1 MTDAVRAVPLKN
13 GDEIK
18 IEITALSSGGHG
30 IGRYHGFAVFVP
42 FTWMG
47 DHITAQITKVQK
59 NYAEA
64 KLVDILIPSPER
76 VEPPCPAFGSCGA
89 CSLMHA
95 SYSAQLEAK
104 RRIVQDAFERIGGI
118 SGVTVKPTIGMDT
131 PLCYRNKASFPFGN
145 HNGRVVFGCYEKRSH
160 RLIPLDGCLIQN
172 EKSIIAMK
180 TLCKWANDFGIRA
193 YDPTPTSSMG
203 NGRRRARDA
212 SAVSSTNTKKQGIL
226 RHGVIR
232 CTEGGT
238 MVIVVT
244 TGKLPHRD
252 ELVERLLS
260 AIPDI
265 KSIIHNV
272 NPNDTNLIMGREN
285 RVLFGSDT
293 VIEDL
298 NSLSFAVSAQSFL
311 QVNPK
316 QTIVLYNAAIDALE
330 LNMSDS
336 VIDLYCGIGT
346 ISLLMAKRVK
356 KVLGIEAVPAAI
368 EDAKRNAVRNKL
380 NNASFICGSV
390 EDVLPKILRH
400 GSVRHGTSARMTDNG
415 NGIEN
420 RAFECGS
427 IKTESPE
434 SGGSLSACDSTEGGI
449 CPGSVRHGVSAQMTD
464 NGNGIENRAFECGS
478 IKTESPESEGS
489 LSANDSNEGGTYP
502 GTLDTGKESVACG
515 TIKTESSES
524 QGSLSACDSAEGGI
538 CHGTL
543 DTGNES
549 VACGSIKTESPESEG
564 SLPACDSAEGGT
576 YPGTLG
582 AGKEFTALVLDPPRV
597 GVDKAAIDAIAAS
610 GIGRIAYVSCNPAT
624 LARDCKL
631 LCAGGYV
638 INSVQPVD
646 MFPETEH
653 VETVCLLSKLNAKQH
668 IEINLDMDE
677 LYLTDAE
684 KKATYQEIKDYVLEH
699 SGLKVSSLYIAQV
712 KQKCGIIERKN
723 CNKPKSEDAKQLQCP
738 PDKEKAIT
746 EALKYFGMI

>member
-1 MTDAVRAVPLKN
+1 MTDAVRAVPLKT
-13 GDEIK
+13 GDEIE

-30 IGRYHGFAVFVP
+30 IGRYQGFAVFVP

-76 VEPPCPAFGSCGA
+76 VEPPCPAFGNCGA

-193 YDPTPTSSMG
+193 YDPTPTGSMG

-272 NPNDTNLIMGREN
+272 NPNDTNLIMGRET
-285 RVLFGSDT
+285 RVVFGSDT

-390 EDVLPKILRH
+390 EDVLPKILRP

-434 SGGSLSACDSTEGGI
+434 SEGSLSAYDSTEGG
-449 CPGSVRHGVSAQMTD
+449 T
-464 NGNGIENRAFECGS
+464 
-478 IKTESPESEGS
+478 
-489 LSANDSNEGGTYP
+489 
-502 GTLDTGKESVACG
+502 
-515 TIKTESSES
+515 
-524 QGSLSACDSAEGGI
+524 

-564 SLPACDSAEGGT
+564 SLPACDSSEGRT

-653 VETVCLLSKLNAKQH
+653 VETVCLLSKLKSTQH
-668 IEINLDMDE
+668 IEVELDIDE
-677 LYLTDAE
+677 LDLTAAE
-684 KKATYQEIKDYVLEH
+684 KKATYDEIKAYVLEH

-723 CNKPKSEDAKQLQCP
+723 CNKPKSEDAKQPQCP

>member
-1 MTDAVRAVPLKN
+1 MTDAVRAVPLKT
-13 GDEIK
+13 GDEIE

-193 YDPTPTSSMG
+193 YDPTPTGSMG

-272 NPNDTNLIMGREN
+272 NPNDTNLIMGRET
-285 RVLFGSDT
+285 RVVFGSDT

-400 GSVRHGTSARMTDNG
+400 GSVRHG
-415 NGIEN
+415 
-420 RAFECGS
+420 
-427 IKTESPE
+427 
-434 SGGSLSACDSTEGGI
+434 
-449 CPGSVRHGVSAQMTD
+449 VSAQMTD

-478 IKTESPESEGS
+478 IKTESPESQGS
-489 LSANDSNEGGTYP
+489 LPAYDSNEGG
-502 GTLDTGKESVACG
+502 A
-515 TIKTESSES
+515 
-524 QGSLSACDSAEGGI
+524 

-543 DTGNES
+543 DTGKES
-549 VACGSIKTESPESEG
+549 VACGSIKTESPESQG
-564 SLPACDSAEGGT
+564 SLSAYDSNEGGT

-723 CNKPKSEDAKQLQCP
+723 CNKPKSEDAKQPQCP

>member
-1 MTDAVRAVPLKN
+1 MTDAVRAVPLKT
-13 GDEIK
+13 GDEIE

-30 IGRYHGFAVFVP
+30 IGRYQGFAVFVP

-76 VEPPCPAFGSCGA
+76 VEPPCHAFGSCGA

-193 YDPTPTSSMG
+193 YDPTPTGSMG

-427 IKTESPE
+427 IKTESHE
-434 SGGSLSACDSTEGGI
+434 S
-449 CPGSVRHGVSAQMTD
+449 Q
-464 NGNGIENRAFECGS
+464 
-478 IKTESPESEGS
+478 GS

-515 TIKTESSES
+515 
-524 QGSLSACDSAEGGI
+524 
-538 CHGTL
+538 
-543 DTGNES
+543 
-549 VACGSIKTESPESEG
+549 SIKTESPESEG
-564 SLPACDSAEGGT
+564 SLPACDSSEGRT

-653 VETVCLLSKLNAKQH
+653 VETVVLLSKG
-668 IEINLDMDE
+668 EIDSKKVRVEFSLEDMD
-677 LYLTDAE
+677 T
-684 KKATYQEIKDYVLEH
+684 
-699 SGLKVSSLYIAQV
+699 SGFQ
-712 KQKCGIIERKN
+712 QG
-723 CNKPKSEDAKQLQCP
+723 
-738 PDKEKAIT
+738 
-746 EALKYFGMI
+746 

>member
-1 MTDAVRAVPLKN
+1 MTDAVRAVPLKT
-13 GDEIK
+13 GDEIE

-30 IGRYHGFAVFVP
+30 IGRYQGFAVFVP

-76 VEPPCPAFGSCGA
+76 VEPPCHAFGSCGA

-118 SGVTVKPTIGMDT
+118 SGVKVKPTIGMDT

-193 YDPTPTSSMG
+193 YDPTPTGSMG

-400 GSVRHGTSARMTDNG
+400 GSVRHG
-415 NGIEN
+415 
-420 RAFECGS
+420 
-427 IKTESPE
+427 
-434 SGGSLSACDSTEGGI
+434 
-449 CPGSVRHGVSAQMTD
+449 VSAQMTD
-464 NGNGIENRAFECGS
+464 NGNGIENRAFE
-478 IKTESPESEGS
+478 
-489 LSANDSNEGGTYP
+489 
-502 GTLDTGKESVACG
+502 
-515 TIKTESSES
+515 
-524 QGSLSACDSAEGGI
+524 
-538 CHGTL
+538 
-543 DTGNES
+543 
-549 VACGSIKTESPESEG
+549 CGSIKTESPESEG

>member
-1 MTDAVRAVPLKN
+1 MTDAVRAVPLKT
-13 GDEIK
+13 GDEIE

-30 IGRYHGFAVFVP
+30 IGRYQGFAVFVP

-76 VEPPCPAFGSCGA
+76 VEPPCPAFGNCGA

-193 YDPTPTSSMG
+193 YDPTPTGSMG

-272 NPNDTNLIMGREN
+272 NPNDTNLIMGRET
-285 RVLFGSDT
+285 RVVFGSDT

-400 GSVRHGTSARMTDNG
+400 GSVRHG
-415 NGIEN
+415 
-420 RAFECGS
+420 
-427 IKTESPE
+427 
-434 SGGSLSACDSTEGGI
+434 
-449 CPGSVRHGVSAQMTD
+449 VSAQMTD

-478 IKTESPESEGS
+478 IKTESHESQGS

-502 GTLDTGKESVACG
+502 GTLDTGK
-515 TIKTESSES
+515 
-524 QGSLSACDSAEGGI
+524 
-538 CHGTL
+538 
-543 DTGNES
+543 ES

-653 VETVCLLSKLNAKQH
+653 VETVVLLSKG
-668 IEINLDMDE
+668 EIDSKKIRVEFSLEDMD
-677 LYLTDAE
+677 TSGFQQG
-684 KKATYQEIKDYVLEH
+684 ATYGQIKERVLEQT
-699 SGLKVSSLYIAQV
+699 GLKVSSLYISQV
-712 KQKCGIIERKN
+712 KRKCGLDVGQNYNLSK
-723 CNKPKSEDAKQLQCP
+723 KEDAKVPQCP
-738 PDKEKAIT
+738 PEKEAAIMN
-746 EALKYFGMI
+746 ALKHFQMI

>member
-1 MTDAVRAVPLKN
+1 MTDAVRAVPLKT
-13 GDEIK
+13 GDEIE

-30 IGRYHGFAVFVP
+30 IGRYQGFAVFVP

-76 VEPPCPAFGSCGA
+76 VEPPCHAFGSCGA

-193 YDPTPTSSMG
+193 YDPTPTGSMG

-400 GSVRHGTSARMTDNG
+400 GSVRHG
-415 NGIEN
+415 
-420 RAFECGS
+420 
-427 IKTESPE
+427 
-434 SGGSLSACDSTEGGI
+434 
-449 CPGSVRHGVSAQMTD
+449 VSAQMTD

-478 IKTESPESEGS
+478 IKTESHESQGS

-502 GTLDTGKESVACG
+502 GTLDTGK
-515 TIKTESSES
+515 
-524 QGSLSACDSAEGGI
+524 
-538 CHGTL
+538 
-543 DTGNES
+543 ES

-723 CNKPKSEDAKQLQCP
+723 CNKPKSEDAKQPQCP

>member
-1 MTDAVRAVPLKN
+1 MTDAVRAVPLKT
-13 GDEIK
+13 GDEIE

-30 IGRYHGFAVFVP
+30 IGRYQGFAVFVP

-76 VEPPCPAFGSCGA
+76 VEPPCPAFGNCGA

-193 YDPTPTSSMG
+193 YDPTPTGSMG

-285 RVLFGSDT
+285 RVVFGSDT

-356 KVLGIEAVPAAI
+356 QVLGIEAVPAAI
-368 EDAKRNAVRNKL
+368 EDAKQNAVRNKL

-415 NGIEN
+415 NGMEN
-420 RAFECGS
+420 RAFACGS
-427 IKTESPE
+427 
-434 SGGSLSACDSTEGGI
+434 
-449 CPGSVRHGVSAQMTD
+449 
-464 NGNGIENRAFECGS
+464 
-478 IKTESPESEGS
+478 
-489 LSANDSNEGGTYP
+489 
-502 GTLDTGKESVACG
+502 
-515 TIKTESSES
+515 IKTESSES

-653 VETVCLLSKLNAKQH
+653 VETVCLLSKLKSTQH
-668 IEINLDMDE
+668 IEVELDIDE
-677 LYLTDAE
+677 LDLTAAE
-684 KKATYQEIKDYVLEH
+684 KKATYDEIKAYVLEH

>member
-1 MTDAVRAVPLKN
+1 MTDAVRAVPLKT
-13 GDEIK
+13 GDEIE

-30 IGRYHGFAVFVP
+30 IGRYQGFAVFVP

-76 VEPPCPAFGSCGA
+76 VEPPCPAFGNCGA

-193 YDPTPTSSMG
+193 YDPTPTGSMG

-272 NPNDTNLIMGREN
+272 NPNDTNLIMGRET
-285 RVLFGSDT
+285 RVVFGSDT

-400 GSVRHGTSARMTDNG
+400 GSVRHG
-415 NGIEN
+415 
-420 RAFECGS
+420 
-427 IKTESPE
+427 
-434 SGGSLSACDSTEGGI
+434 
-449 CPGSVRHGVSAQMTD
+449 VSAQMTD
-464 NGNGIENRAFECGS
+464 NGNGIENRAFE
-478 IKTESPESEGS
+478 
-489 LSANDSNEGGTYP
+489 
-502 GTLDTGKESVACG
+502 
-515 TIKTESSES
+515 
-524 QGSLSACDSAEGGI
+524 
-538 CHGTL
+538 
-543 DTGNES
+543 
-549 VACGSIKTESPESEG
+549 CGSIKTESPESEG

>member
-1 MTDAVRAVPLKN
+1 MTDAVRAVPLKT
-13 GDEIK
+13 GDEIE

-30 IGRYHGFAVFVP
+30 IGRYQGFAVFVP

-193 YDPTPTSSMG
+193 YDPTPTGSMG

-285 RVLFGSDT
+285 RVVFGSDT

-400 GSVRHGTSARMTDNG
+400 GSVRHG
-415 NGIEN
+415 
-420 RAFECGS
+420 
-427 IKTESPE
+427 
-434 SGGSLSACDSTEGGI
+434 
-449 CPGSVRHGVSAQMTD
+449 VSAQMTD
-464 NGNGIENRAFECGS
+464 NGNGIENRAFE
-478 IKTESPESEGS
+478 
-489 LSANDSNEGGTYP
+489 
-502 GTLDTGKESVACG
+502 
-515 TIKTESSES
+515 
-524 QGSLSACDSAEGGI
+524 
-538 CHGTL
+538 
-543 DTGNES
+543 
-549 VACGSIKTESPESEG
+549 CGSIKTESPESEG

>member
-1 MTDAVRAVPLKN
+1 MTDAVRAVPLKT
-13 GDEIK
+13 GDEIE

-30 IGRYHGFAVFVP
+30 IGRYQGFAVFVP

-76 VEPPCPAFGSCGA
+76 VEPPCHAFGSCGA

-193 YDPTPTSSMG
+193 YDPTPTGSMG

-400 GSVRHGTSARMTDNG
+400 GSVRHG
-415 NGIEN
+415 
-420 RAFECGS
+420 
-427 IKTESPE
+427 
-434 SGGSLSACDSTEGGI
+434 
-449 CPGSVRHGVSAQMTD
+449 VSAQMTD
-464 NGNGIENRAFECGS
+464 NGNGIENRAFE
-478 IKTESPESEGS
+478 
-489 LSANDSNEGGTYP
+489 
-502 GTLDTGKESVACG
+502 
-515 TIKTESSES
+515 
-524 QGSLSACDSAEGGI
+524 
-538 CHGTL
+538 
-543 DTGNES
+543 
-549 VACGSIKTESPESEG
+549 CGSIKTESPESEG

-624 LARDCKL
+624 LARACKL

-653 VETVCLLSKLNAKQH
+653 VETVVLLSKG
-668 IEINLDMDE
+668 EIDSKKIRVEFSLEDMD
-677 LYLTDAE
+677 TSGFQQG
-684 KKATYQEIKDYVLEH
+684 ATYEQIKGRVLEQT
-699 SGLKVSSLYIAQV
+699 GLKVSSLYISQI
-712 KQKCGIIERKN
+712 KRKCGLEVGQSYNLSKKEN
-723 CNKPKSEDAKQLQCP
+723 AKQPQCP
-738 PDKEKAIT
+738 PEKEKAIR
-746 EALKYFGMI
+746 EAMKYFGMI

>member
-1 MTDAVRAVPLKN
+1 MTDAVRAVPLKT
-13 GDEIK
+13 GDEIE

-30 IGRYHGFAVFVP
+30 IGRYQGFAVFVP

-76 VEPPCPAFGSCGA
+76 VEPPCHAFGSCGA

-118 SGVTVKPTIGMDT
+118 SGVKVKPTIGMDT

-193 YDPTPTSSMG
+193 YDPTPTGSMG

-400 GSVRHGTSARMTDNG
+400 GSVRHG
-415 NGIEN
+415 
-420 RAFECGS
+420 
-427 IKTESPE
+427 
-434 SGGSLSACDSTEGGI
+434 
-449 CPGSVRHGVSAQMTD
+449 VSAQMTD

-489 LSANDSNEGGTYP
+489 LPAYDSNEGGICHGSVRHGVSAQMTDNGNGIENRAFECGSIKTESHESQGSLSANDSNEGGTYP
-502 GTLDTGKESVACG
+502 GTLDTGK
-515 TIKTESSES
+515 
-524 QGSLSACDSAEGGI
+524 D
-538 CHGTL
+538 
-543 DTGNES
+543 S

-723 CNKPKSEDAKQLQCP
+723 CNKPKSEDAKQPQCP

>member
-1 MTDAVRAVPLKN
+1 MTDAVRAVPLKT
-13 GDEIK
+13 GDEIE

-30 IGRYHGFAVFVP
+30 IGRYQGFAVFVP

-76 VEPPCPAFGSCGA
+76 VEPPCPAFGNCGA

-193 YDPTPTSSMG
+193 YDPTPTGSMG

-272 NPNDTNLIMGREN
+272 NPNDTNLIMGRET
-285 RVLFGSDT
+285 RVVFGSDT

-400 GSVRHGTSARMTDNG
+400 GSVRHG
-415 NGIEN
+415 
-420 RAFECGS
+420 
-427 IKTESPE
+427 
-434 SGGSLSACDSTEGGI
+434 
-449 CPGSVRHGVSAQMTD
+449 VSAQMTD

-489 LSANDSNEGGTYP
+489 LPACDSSEGGTCH
-502 GTLDTGKESVACG
+502 ESVRHG
-515 TIKTESSES
+515 V
-524 QGSLSACDSAEGGI
+524 SAQMTDNGNGI
-538 CHGTL
+538 E
-543 DTGNES
+543 NRAFE
-549 VACGSIKTESPESEG
+549 CGSIKTESPESEG

>member
-1 MTDAVRAVPLKN
+1 MTDAVRAVPLKT
-13 GDEIK
+13 GDEIE

-30 IGRYHGFAVFVP
+30 IGRYQGFAVFVP

-76 VEPPCPAFGSCGA
+76 VEPPCHAFGNCGA

-193 YDPTPTSSMG
+193 YDPTPTGSMG

-272 NPNDTNLIMGREN
+272 NPNDTNLIMGKDN
-285 RVLFGSDT
+285 RVVFGSDT

-434 SGGSLSACDSTEGGI
+434 S
-449 CPGSVRHGVSAQMTD
+449 
-464 NGNGIENRAFECGS
+464 
-478 IKTESPESEGS
+478 
-489 LSANDSNEGGTYP
+489 
-502 GTLDTGKESVACG
+502 
-515 TIKTESSES
+515 
-524 QGSLSACDSAEGGI
+524 
-538 CHGTL
+538 
-543 DTGNES
+543 
-549 VACGSIKTESPESEG
+549 EG
-564 SLPACDSAEGGT
+564 SLPACDSSEGRT

>member
-1 MTDAVRAVPLKN
+1 MTDAVRAVPLKT
-13 GDEIK
+13 GDEIE

-30 IGRYHGFAVFVP
+30 IGRYQGFAVFVP

-76 VEPPCPAFGSCGA
+76 VEPPCPAFGNCGA

-193 YDPTPTSSMG
+193 YDPALTGSMS

-212 SAVSSTNTKKQGIL
+212 SALSSMKEKKQGIL

-232 CTEGGT
+232 CTGSGT

-272 NPNDTNLIMGREN
+272 NPNDTNLIMGRET
-285 RVLFGSDT
+285 RVVFGSDT

-400 GSVRHGTSARMTDNG
+400 GSVRHGVSAQMTDNG

-434 SGGSLSACDSTEGGI
+434 SEGSLPACDSSEGGT
-449 CPGSVRHGVSAQMTD
+449 CHESVRHGVSAQMTD

-478 IKTESPESEGS
+478 IKTESPES
-489 LSANDSNEGGTYP
+489 
-502 GTLDTGKESVACG
+502 
-515 TIKTESSES
+515 
-524 QGSLSACDSAEGGI
+524 QGSLSAYDS
-538 CHGTL
+538 
-543 DTGNES
+543 N
-549 VACGSIKTESPESEG
+549 
-564 SLPACDSAEGGT
+564 EGGT

-746 EALKYFGMI
+746 EALKYFGMICFL

>member
-1 MTDAVRAVPLKN
+1 MTDAVRAVPLKT
-13 GDEIK
+13 GDEIE

-30 IGRYHGFAVFVP
+30 IGRYQGFAVFVP

-76 VEPPCPAFGSCGA
+76 VEPPCHAFGSCGA

-193 YDPTPTSSMG
+193 YDPTPTGSMG

-272 NPNDTNLIMGREN
+272 NPNDTNLIMGKDN
-285 RVLFGSDT
+285 RVVFGSDT

-400 GSVRHGTSARMTDNG
+400 GSVRHG
-415 NGIEN
+415 
-420 RAFECGS
+420 
-427 IKTESPE
+427 
-434 SGGSLSACDSTEGGI
+434 
-449 CPGSVRHGVSAQMTD
+449 VSAQMTD
-464 NGNGIENRAFECGS
+464 NGNGIENRAFE
-478 IKTESPESEGS
+478 
-489 LSANDSNEGGTYP
+489 
-502 GTLDTGKESVACG
+502 
-515 TIKTESSES
+515 
-524 QGSLSACDSAEGGI
+524 
-538 CHGTL
+538 
-543 DTGNES
+543 
-549 VACGSIKTESPESEG
+549 CGSIKTESPESEG

-653 VETVCLLSKLNAKQH
+653 VETVCLLSKLKSTQH
-668 IEINLDMDE
+668 IEVELDIDE
-677 LYLTDAE
+677 LDLTAAE
-684 KKATYQEIKDYVLEH
+684 KKATYDEIKAYVLEH

-723 CNKPKSEDAKQLQCP
+723 CNKPKSEDAKQPQCP

>member
-1 MTDAVRAVPLKN
+1 MTDAVRAVPLKT
-13 GDEIK
+13 GDEIE

-30 IGRYHGFAVFVP
+30 IGRYQGFAVFVP

-76 VEPPCPAFGSCGA
+76 VEPPCPAFGNCGA

-193 YDPTPTSSMG
+193 YDPTPTGSMG

-400 GSVRHGTSARMTDNG
+400 GSVRHG
-415 NGIEN
+415 
-420 RAFECGS
+420 
-427 IKTESPE
+427 
-434 SGGSLSACDSTEGGI
+434 
-449 CPGSVRHGVSAQMTD
+449 VSAQMTD

-478 IKTESPESEGS
+478 IKTESHESQGS

-502 GTLDTGKESVACG
+502 GTLDTGK
-515 TIKTESSES
+515 
-524 QGSLSACDSAEGGI
+524 
-538 CHGTL
+538 
-543 DTGNES
+543 ES

>member
-1 MTDAVRAVPLKN
+1 MTDAVRAVPLKT
-13 GDEIK
+13 GDEIE

-30 IGRYHGFAVFVP
+30 IGRYQGFAVFVP

-76 VEPPCPAFGSCGA
+76 VEPPCHAFGSCGA

-193 YDPTPTSSMG
+193 YDPTPTGSMG

-272 NPNDTNLIMGREN
+272 NPNDTNLIMGRET

-400 GSVRHGTSARMTDNG
+400 GSVRHGVSAQMTDNG

-434 SGGSLSACDSTEGGI
+434 SQGSLPAYDSSEGGI
-449 CPGSVRHGVSAQMTD
+449 CHGSVWHGVSAQMTD

-489 LSANDSNEGGTYP
+489 LPACDSSEGGTCHEML
-502 GTLDTGKESVACG
+502 GTGK
-515 TIKTESSES
+515 
-524 QGSLSACDSAEGGI
+524 
-538 CHGTL
+538 
-543 DTGNES
+543 ES

-653 VETVCLLSKLNAKQH
+653 VETVVLLSKGEVDSKKIRVEFSL
-668 IEINLDMDE
+668 EDMDMSE
-677 LYLTDAE
+677 FQDG
-684 KKATYQEIKDYVLEH
+684 ATYPQIKEYVLEH
-699 SGLKVSSLYIAQV
+699 TGLKVSNLYISQI
-712 KQKCGIIERKN
+712 KRKCGIEVGKN
-723 CNKPKSEDAKQLQCP
+723 YNLPKSEDSRQPQCP
-738 PDKEKAIT
+738 PEKEKAIR
-746 EALKYFGMI
+746 EAFKYFGMI

>member
-1 MTDAVRAVPLKN
+1 MTDAVRAVPLKT
-13 GDEIK
+13 GDEIE

-30 IGRYHGFAVFVP
+30 IGRYQGFAVFVP

-193 YDPTPTSSMG
+193 YDPTPTGSMG

-285 RVLFGSDT
+285 RVVFGSDT

-356 KVLGIEAVPAAI
+356 QVLGIEAVPAAI
-368 EDAKRNAVRNKL
+368 EDAKQNAVRNKL

-415 NGIEN
+415 NGMEN
-420 RAFECGS
+420 RAFACGS
-427 IKTESPE
+427 
-434 SGGSLSACDSTEGGI
+434 
-449 CPGSVRHGVSAQMTD
+449 
-464 NGNGIENRAFECGS
+464 
-478 IKTESPESEGS
+478 
-489 LSANDSNEGGTYP
+489 
-502 GTLDTGKESVACG
+502 
-515 TIKTESSES
+515 IKTESSES

-549 VACGSIKTESPESEG
+549 VACGSIKTESPESLG
-564 SLPACDSAEGGT
+564 SLPTYDSNEGGT

-653 VETVCLLSKLNAKQH
+653 VETVVLLSKG
-668 IEINLDMDE
+668 EIDSKKVRVEFSLEDMD
-677 LYLTDAE
+677 TSGFQQG
-684 KKATYQEIKDYVLEH
+684 ATYGQIKERVLEQT
-699 SGLKVSSLYIAQV
+699 GLKVSSLYIAQV
-712 KQKCGIIERKN
+712 KQKCGIIERDN
-723 CNKPKSEDAKQLQCP
+723 YNKPKSENARQPHCP
-738 PDKEKAIT
+738 PEKENAIRD
-746 EALKYFGMI
+746 ALRHFGMINF

>member
-1 MTDAVRAVPLKN
+1 MTDAVRAVPLKT
-13 GDEIK
+13 GDEIE

-30 IGRYHGFAVFVP
+30 IGRYQGFAVFVP

-64 KLVDILIPSPER
+64 KIVDILIPSPER
-76 VEPPCPAFGSCGA
+76 VEPPCPAFGNCGA

-193 YDPTPTSSMG
+193 YDPTPTGSMG

-272 NPNDTNLIMGREN
+272 NPNDTNRIMGREN

-400 GSVRHGTSARMTDNG
+400 GSVRHG
-415 NGIEN
+415 
-420 RAFECGS
+420 
-427 IKTESPE
+427 
-434 SGGSLSACDSTEGGI
+434 
-449 CPGSVRHGVSAQMTD
+449 VSAQMTD

-478 IKTESPESEGS
+478 IKTESHESQGS
-489 LSANDSNEGGTYP
+489 LSANDSN
-502 GTLDTGKESVACG
+502 
-515 TIKTESSES
+515 
-524 QGSLSACDSAEGGI
+524 
-538 CHGTL
+538 
-543 DTGNES
+543 
-549 VACGSIKTESPESEG
+549 
-564 SLPACDSAEGGT
+564 EGGT

>member
-1 MTDAVRAVPLKN
+1 MTDAVRAVPLKT
-13 GDEIK
+13 GDEIE

-30 IGRYHGFAVFVP
+30 IGRYQGFAVFVP

-76 VEPPCPAFGSCGA
+76 VEPPCPAFGNCGA

-118 SGVTVKPTIGMDT
+118 SGVKVKPTIGMDT

-193 YDPTPTSSMG
+193 YDPTPTGSMG

-272 NPNDTNLIMGREN
+272 NPNDTNLIMGRET
-285 RVLFGSDT
+285 RVVFGSDT

-400 GSVRHGTSARMTDNG
+400 GSVRHG
-415 NGIEN
+415 
-420 RAFECGS
+420 
-427 IKTESPE
+427 
-434 SGGSLSACDSTEGGI
+434 
-449 CPGSVRHGVSAQMTD
+449 VSAQMTD
-464 NGNGIENRAFECGS
+464 NGNGIENRAFE
-478 IKTESPESEGS
+478 
-489 LSANDSNEGGTYP
+489 
-502 GTLDTGKESVACG
+502 
-515 TIKTESSES
+515 
-524 QGSLSACDSAEGGI
+524 
-538 CHGTL
+538 
-543 DTGNES
+543 
-549 VACGSIKTESPESEG
+549 CGSIKTESPESEG

>member
-1 MTDAVRAVPLKN
+1 MTDAVRAVPLKT
-13 GDEIK
+13 GDEIE

-30 IGRYHGFAVFVP
+30 IGRYQGFAVFVP

-76 VEPPCPAFGSCGA
+76 VEPPCPAFGNCGA

-193 YDPTPTSSMG
+193 YDPTPTGSMG

-400 GSVRHGTSARMTDNG
+400 GSVRHG
-415 NGIEN
+415 
-420 RAFECGS
+420 
-427 IKTESPE
+427 
-434 SGGSLSACDSTEGGI
+434 
-449 CPGSVRHGVSAQMTD
+449 VSAQMTD
-464 NGNGIENRAFECGS
+464 NGNGIENRAFE
-478 IKTESPESEGS
+478 
-489 LSANDSNEGGTYP
+489 
-502 GTLDTGKESVACG
+502 
-515 TIKTESSES
+515 
-524 QGSLSACDSAEGGI
+524 
-538 CHGTL
+538 
-543 DTGNES
+543 
-549 VACGSIKTESPESEG
+549 CGSIKTESPESEG

>member
-1 MTDAVRAVPLKN
+1 MTDAVRAVPLKT
-13 GDEIK
+13 GDEIE

-30 IGRYHGFAVFVP
+30 IGRYQGFAVFVP

-76 VEPPCPAFGSCGA
+76 VEPPCPAFGNCGA

-193 YDPTPTSSMG
+193 YDPTPTGSMG

-285 RVLFGSDT
+285 RVVFGSDT

-368 EDAKRNAVRNKL
+368 EDAKQNAVRNKL

-415 NGIEN
+415 NGMEN
-420 RAFECGS
+420 RAFACGS
-427 IKTESPE
+427 
-434 SGGSLSACDSTEGGI
+434 
-449 CPGSVRHGVSAQMTD
+449 
-464 NGNGIENRAFECGS
+464 
-478 IKTESPESEGS
+478 
-489 LSANDSNEGGTYP
+489 
-502 GTLDTGKESVACG
+502 
-515 TIKTESSES
+515 IKTESSES

-549 VACGSIKTESPESEG
+549 VACGSIKTESPESLG
-564 SLPACDSAEGGT
+564 SLPTYDSNEGGT

-653 VETVCLLSKLNAKQH
+653 VETVCLLSKLKSTQH
-668 IEINLDMDE
+668 IEVELDIDE
-677 LYLTDAE
+677 LDLTAAE
-684 KKATYQEIKDYVLEH
+684 KKATYDEIKAYVLEY

-712 KQKCGIIERKN
+712 KQKCGIIEREN
-723 CNKPKSEDAKQLQCP
+723 YNKPKSEDAKQPQCP
-738 PDKEKAIT
+738 PDKEKPIK
-746 EALKYFGMI
+746 EALKHFGMI

>member
-1 MTDAVRAVPLKN
+1 MTDAVRAVPLKT
-13 GDEIK
+13 GDEIE

-30 IGRYHGFAVFVP
+30 IGRYQGFAVFVP

-76 VEPPCPAFGSCGA
+76 VEPPCPAFGNCGA

-193 YDPTPTSSMG
+193 YDPTPTGSMG

-272 NPNDTNLIMGREN
+272 NPNDTNLIMGRET
-285 RVLFGSDT
+285 RVVFGSDT

-415 NGIEN
+415 NGMEN
-420 RAFECGS
+420 RAFACGS
-427 IKTESPE
+427 
-434 SGGSLSACDSTEGGI
+434 
-449 CPGSVRHGVSAQMTD
+449 
-464 NGNGIENRAFECGS
+464 
-478 IKTESPESEGS
+478 
-489 LSANDSNEGGTYP
+489 
-502 GTLDTGKESVACG
+502 
-515 TIKTESSES
+515 IKTESSES

-549 VACGSIKTESPESEG
+549 VACGSIKTESPESLG
-564 SLPACDSAEGGT
+564 SLPTYDSNEGGT

-653 VETVCLLSKLNAKQH
+653 VETVCLLSKLKSTQH
-668 IEINLDMDE
+668 IEVELDIDE
-677 LYLTDAE
+677 LDLTAAE
-684 KKATYQEIKDYVLEH
+684 KKATYDEIKAYVLEH

-746 EALKYFGMI
+746 GALKHFGMIL

>member
-1 MTDAVRAVPLKN
+1 MTDAVRAVPLKT
-13 GDEIK
+13 GDEIE

-30 IGRYHGFAVFVP
+30 IGRYQGFAVFVP

-76 VEPPCPAFGSCGA
+76 VEPPCPAFGNCGA

-193 YDPTPTSSMG
+193 YDPTPTGSMG

-285 RVLFGSDT
+285 RVVFGSDT

-400 GSVRHGTSARMTDNG
+400 GSVRHG
-415 NGIEN
+415 
-420 RAFECGS
+420 
-427 IKTESPE
+427 
-434 SGGSLSACDSTEGGI
+434 
-449 CPGSVRHGVSAQMTD
+449 VSAQMTD
-464 NGNGIENRAFECGS
+464 NGNGIENRAFE
-478 IKTESPESEGS
+478 
-489 LSANDSNEGGTYP
+489 
-502 GTLDTGKESVACG
+502 
-515 TIKTESSES
+515 
-524 QGSLSACDSAEGGI
+524 
-538 CHGTL
+538 
-543 DTGNES
+543 
-549 VACGSIKTESPESEG
+549 CGSIKTESPESEG

-653 VETVCLLSKLNAKQH
+653 VETVCLLSKLKSTQH
-668 IEINLDMDE
+668 IEVELDMDE
-677 LYLTDAE
+677 LDLTAAE
-684 KKATYQEIKDYVLEH
+684 KKATYDEIKDYVLEH

-712 KQKCGIIERKN
+712 KQQCGIIEREN
-723 CNKPKSEDAKQLQCP
+723 YNKPKSEDAKQPQCP
-738 PDKEKAIT
+738 PDKEKAIK
-746 EALKYFGMI
+746 EALQHFGMI

>member
-30 IGRYHGFAVFVP
+30 IGRYQGFAVFVP

-76 VEPPCPAFGSCGA
+76 VEPPCPAFGNCGA

-193 YDPTPTSSMG
+193 YDPTPTGSMG

-400 GSVRHGTSARMTDNG
+400 GSVRHG
-415 NGIEN
+415 
-420 RAFECGS
+420 
-427 IKTESPE
+427 
-434 SGGSLSACDSTEGGI
+434 
-449 CPGSVRHGVSAQMTD
+449 VSAQMTD
-464 NGNGIENRAFECGS
+464 NGNGIENRAFE
-478 IKTESPESEGS
+478 
-489 LSANDSNEGGTYP
+489 
-502 GTLDTGKESVACG
+502 
-515 TIKTESSES
+515 
-524 QGSLSACDSAEGGI
+524 
-538 CHGTL
+538 
-543 DTGNES
+543 
-549 VACGSIKTESPESEG
+549 CGSIKTESPESEG

-653 VETVCLLSKLNAKQH
+653 VETVVLLSKG
-668 IEINLDMDE
+668 EIDSKKIRVEFSLEDMD
-677 LYLTDAE
+677 TSGFQQG
-684 KKATYQEIKDYVLEH
+684 ATYEQIKGRVLEQT
-699 SGLKVSSLYIAQV
+699 GLKVSSLYISQI
-712 KQKCGIIERKN
+712 KRKCGLEVGQSYNLSKKEN
-723 CNKPKSEDAKQLQCP
+723 AKQPQCP
-738 PDKEKAIT
+738 PEKEKAIR
-746 EALKYFGMI
+746 EAMKYFGMI

>member
-1 MTDAVRAVPLKN
+1 MTDAVRAVPLKT
-13 GDEIK
+13 GDEIE

-30 IGRYHGFAVFVP
+30 IGRYQGFAVFVP

-193 YDPTPTSSMG
+193 YDPTPTGSMG

-285 RVLFGSDT
+285 RVVFGSDT

-368 EDAKRNAVRNKL
+368 EDAKQNAVRNKL

-415 NGIEN
+415 NGMEN
-420 RAFECGS
+420 RAFACGS
-427 IKTESPE
+427 
-434 SGGSLSACDSTEGGI
+434 
-449 CPGSVRHGVSAQMTD
+449 
-464 NGNGIENRAFECGS
+464 
-478 IKTESPESEGS
+478 
-489 LSANDSNEGGTYP
+489 
-502 GTLDTGKESVACG
+502 
-515 TIKTESSES
+515 IKTESSES

-549 VACGSIKTESPESEG
+549 VACGSIKTESPESLG
-564 SLPACDSAEGGT
+564 SLPTYDSNEGGT

-653 VETVCLLSKLNAKQH
+653 VETVCLLSKLKSTQH
-668 IEINLDMDE
+668 IEVELDIDE
-677 LYLTDAE
+677 LDLTAAE
-684 KKATYQEIKDYVLEH
+684 KKATYDEIKAYVLEH

>member
-1 MTDAVRAVPLKN
+1 MTDAVRAVPLKT
-13 GDEIK
+13 GDEIE

-30 IGRYHGFAVFVP
+30 IGRYQGFAVFVP

-76 VEPPCPAFGSCGA
+76 VEPPCPAFGNCGA

-193 YDPTPTSSMG
+193 YDPTPTGSMG

-272 NPNDTNLIMGREN
+272 NPNDTNLIMGRET
-285 RVLFGSDT
+285 RVVFGSDT

-400 GSVRHGTSARMTDNG
+400 GSVW
-415 NGIEN
+415 
-420 RAFECGS
+420 
-427 IKTESPE
+427 
-434 SGGSLSACDSTEGGI
+434 
-449 CPGSVRHGVSAQMTD
+449 HGVSAQMTD
-464 NGNGIENRAFECGS
+464 NGNGIENRAFE
-478 IKTESPESEGS
+478 
-489 LSANDSNEGGTYP
+489 
-502 GTLDTGKESVACG
+502 
-515 TIKTESSES
+515 
-524 QGSLSACDSAEGGI
+524 
-538 CHGTL
+538 
-543 DTGNES
+543 
-549 VACGSIKTESPESEG
+549 CGSIKTESPESEG

-723 CNKPKSEDAKQLQCP
+723 CNKPKSEDAKQPQCP

>member
-1 MTDAVRAVPLKN
+1 MTDAVRAVPLKT
-13 GDEIK
+13 GDEIE

-30 IGRYHGFAVFVP
+30 IGRYQGFAVFVP

-76 VEPPCPAFGSCGA
+76 VEPPCPAFGNCGA

-193 YDPTPTSSMG
+193 YDPTPTGSMG

-400 GSVRHGTSARMTDNG
+400 GSVW
-415 NGIEN
+415 
-420 RAFECGS
+420 
-427 IKTESPE
+427 
-434 SGGSLSACDSTEGGI
+434 
-449 CPGSVRHGVSAQMTD
+449 HGVSAQMTD

-478 IKTESPESEGS
+478 IKTESHESQGS

-502 GTLDTGKESVACG
+502 GTLDTGK
-515 TIKTESSES
+515 
-524 QGSLSACDSAEGGI
+524 
-538 CHGTL
+538 
-543 DTGNES
+543 ES

>member
-1 MTDAVRAVPLKN
+1 MTDAVRAVPLKT
-13 GDEIK
+13 GDEIE

-30 IGRYHGFAVFVP
+30 IGRYQGFAVFVP

-76 VEPPCPAFGSCGA
+76 VEPPCPAFGNCGA

-193 YDPTPTSSMG
+193 YDPTPTGSMG

-400 GSVRHGTSARMTDNG
+400 GSVRHG
-415 NGIEN
+415 
-420 RAFECGS
+420 
-427 IKTESPE
+427 
-434 SGGSLSACDSTEGGI
+434 
-449 CPGSVRHGVSAQMTD
+449 VSAQMTD

-478 IKTESPESEGS
+478 IKTESHESQGS
-489 LSANDSNEGGTYP
+489 LSANDSN
-502 GTLDTGKESVACG
+502 
-515 TIKTESSES
+515 
-524 QGSLSACDSAEGGI
+524 
-538 CHGTL
+538 
-543 DTGNES
+543 
-549 VACGSIKTESPESEG
+549 
-564 SLPACDSAEGGT
+564 EGGT

-653 VETVCLLSKLNAKQH
+653 VETVCLLSKLNTKQH
-668 IEINLDMDE
+668 IEVDIHMDE
-677 LYLTDAE
+677 LDLTDAE
-684 KKATYQEIKDYVLEH
+684 KKATYGEIKDYVLEH
-699 SGLKVSSLYIAQV
+699 TGLKVSSLYIAQV
-712 KQKCGIIERKN
+712 KQKCGIIEREN
-723 CNKPKSEDAKQLQCP
+723 YNKPKSEDARQPQCP
-738 PDKEKAIT
+738 PDKEKAIK
-746 EALKYFGMI
+746 EALLHFGMI

>member
-1 MTDAVRAVPLKN
+1 MTDAVRAVPLKT
-13 GDEIK
+13 GDEIE

-30 IGRYHGFAVFVP
+30 IGRYQGFAVFVP

-76 VEPPCPAFGSCGA
+76 VEPPCHAFGSCGA

-118 SGVTVKPTIGMDT
+118 SGVKVKPTIGMDT

-193 YDPTPTSSMG
+193 YDPTPTGSMG

-400 GSVRHGTSARMTDNG
+400 GSVRHG
-415 NGIEN
+415 
-420 RAFECGS
+420 
-427 IKTESPE
+427 
-434 SGGSLSACDSTEGGI
+434 
-449 CPGSVRHGVSAQMTD
+449 VSAQMTD

-489 LSANDSNEGGTYP
+489 LPAYDSNEGGICH
-502 GTLDTGKESVACG
+502 GSVRHGVSAQMTDNGNGIENRAFECG
-515 TIKTESSES
+515 SIKTESHES
-524 QGSLSACDSAEGGI
+524 QGSLSANDS
-538 CHGTL
+538 
-543 DTGNES
+543 N
-549 VACGSIKTESPESEG
+549 
-564 SLPACDSAEGGT
+564 EGGT

>member
-1 MTDAVRAVPLKN
+1 MTDAVRAVPLKT
-13 GDEIK
+13 GDEIE

-30 IGRYHGFAVFVP
+30 IGRYQGFAVFVP

-76 VEPPCPAFGSCGA
+76 VEPPCPAFGNCGA

-193 YDPTPTSSMG
+193 YDPTPTGSMG

-400 GSVRHGTSARMTDNG
+400 GSVRHG
-415 NGIEN
+415 
-420 RAFECGS
+420 
-427 IKTESPE
+427 
-434 SGGSLSACDSTEGGI
+434 
-449 CPGSVRHGVSAQMTD
+449 VSAQMTD
-464 NGNGIENRAFECGS
+464 NGNGIENRAFE
-478 IKTESPESEGS
+478 
-489 LSANDSNEGGTYP
+489 
-502 GTLDTGKESVACG
+502 
-515 TIKTESSES
+515 
-524 QGSLSACDSAEGGI
+524 
-538 CHGTL
+538 
-543 DTGNES
+543 
-549 VACGSIKTESPESEG
+549 CGSIKTESPESEG

-699 SGLKVSSLYIAQV
+699 SGLKVSNLYIAQV

>member
-193 YDPTPTSSMG
+193 YDPTPTGSMG

-427 IKTESPE
+427 IKTESHE
-434 SGGSLSACDSTEGGI
+434 S
-449 CPGSVRHGVSAQMTD
+449 Q
-464 NGNGIENRAFECGS
+464 
-478 IKTESPESEGS
+478 GS

>member
-1 MTDAVRAVPLKN
+1 MTDAVRAVPLKT
-13 GDEIK
+13 GDEIE

-30 IGRYHGFAVFVP
+30 IGRYQGFAVFVP

-193 YDPTPTSSMG
+193 YDPTPTGSMG

-272 NPNDTNLIMGREN
+272 NPNDTNLIMGRET
-285 RVLFGSDT
+285 RVVFGSDT

-400 GSVRHGTSARMTDNG
+400 GSVRHG
-415 NGIEN
+415 
-420 RAFECGS
+420 
-427 IKTESPE
+427 
-434 SGGSLSACDSTEGGI
+434 
-449 CPGSVRHGVSAQMTD
+449 VSAQMTD
-464 NGNGIENRAFECGS
+464 NGNGIENRAFE
-478 IKTESPESEGS
+478 
-489 LSANDSNEGGTYP
+489 
-502 GTLDTGKESVACG
+502 
-515 TIKTESSES
+515 
-524 QGSLSACDSAEGGI
+524 
-538 CHGTL
+538 
-543 DTGNES
+543 
-549 VACGSIKTESPESEG
+549 CGSIKTESPESEG

-723 CNKPKSEDAKQLQCP
+723 CNKPKSEDAKQPQCP

>member
-1 MTDAVRAVPLKN
+1 MTDAVRAVPLKT
-13 GDEIK
+13 GDEIE

-30 IGRYHGFAVFVP
+30 IGRYQGFAVFVP

-76 VEPPCPAFGSCGA
+76 VEPPCHAFGSCGA

-118 SGVTVKPTIGMDT
+118 SGVKVKPTIGMDT

-193 YDPTPTSSMG
+193 YDPTPTGSMG

-260 AIPDI
+260 SIPDI

-400 GSVRHGTSARMTDNG
+400 GSVRHG
-415 NGIEN
+415 
-420 RAFECGS
+420 
-427 IKTESPE
+427 
-434 SGGSLSACDSTEGGI
+434 
-449 CPGSVRHGVSAQMTD
+449 VSAQMTD
-464 NGNGIENRAFECGS
+464 NGNGIENRAFE
-478 IKTESPESEGS
+478 
-489 LSANDSNEGGTYP
+489 
-502 GTLDTGKESVACG
+502 
-515 TIKTESSES
+515 
-524 QGSLSACDSAEGGI
+524 
-538 CHGTL
+538 
-543 DTGNES
+543 
-549 VACGSIKTESPESEG
+549 CGSIKTESPESEG

-677 LYLTDAE
+677 LDLTDAE

-723 CNKPKSEDAKQLQCP
+723 CNKPKSEDAKQPQCP

>member
-1 MTDAVRAVPLKN
+1 MTDAVRAVPLKT
-13 GDEIK
+13 GDEIE

-30 IGRYHGFAVFVP
+30 IGRYQGFAVFVP

-193 YDPTPTSSMG
+193 YDPTPTGSMG

-285 RVLFGSDT
+285 RVVFGSDT

-356 KVLGIEAVPAAI
+356 QVLGIEAVPAAI
-368 EDAKRNAVRNKL
+368 EDAKQNAVRNKL

-400 GSVRHGTSARMTDNG
+400 GSVRHGVSAQMTDNG
-415 NGIEN
+415 NGMEN
-420 RAFECGS
+420 RAFACGS

-434 SGGSLSACDSTEGGI
+434 S
-449 CPGSVRHGVSAQMTD
+449 
-464 NGNGIENRAFECGS
+464 
-478 IKTESPESEGS
+478 
-489 LSANDSNEGGTYP
+489 
-502 GTLDTGKESVACG
+502 
-515 TIKTESSES
+515 
-524 QGSLSACDSAEGGI
+524 QGSLPAYDSNKGGA

-549 VACGSIKTESPESEG
+549 VACGSIKTESPESQG
-564 SLPACDSAEGGT
+564 SLPACDSSEGRT

-610 GIGRIAYVSCNPAT
+610 EIGRIAYVSCNPAT

-668 IEINLDMDE
+668 IEVNLEMDE
-677 LYLTDAE
+677 LDLTDAE

-712 KQKCGIIERKN
+712 KQKCGIIEREN
-723 CNKPKSEDAKQLQCP
+723 YNKPKSEDAKQPQCP
-738 PDKEKAIT
+738 PDKEKAIK
-746 EALKYFGMI
+746 EALKHFGMI

>member
-1 MTDAVRAVPLKN
+1 MTDAVRAVPLKT
-13 GDEIK
+13 GDEIE

-30 IGRYHGFAVFVP
+30 IGRYQGFAVFVP

-76 VEPPCPAFGSCGA
+76 VEPPCPAFGNCGA

-193 YDPTPTSSMG
+193 YDPTPTGSMG

-272 NPNDTNLIMGREN
+272 NPNDTNLIMGRET
-285 RVLFGSDT
+285 RVVFGSDT

-400 GSVRHGTSARMTDNG
+400 GSVRHG
-415 NGIEN
+415 
-420 RAFECGS
+420 
-427 IKTESPE
+427 
-434 SGGSLSACDSTEGGI
+434 
-449 CPGSVRHGVSAQMTD
+449 VSAQMTD

-489 LSANDSNEGGTYP
+489 LPACDSSEGGICH
-502 GTLDTGKESVACG
+502 GSVRHGVSAQMTDNGNGIENRAFECG
-515 TIKTESSES
+515 SIKTESHES
-524 QGSLSACDSAEGGI
+524 QGSLSANDS
-538 CHGTL
+538 
-543 DTGNES
+543 N
-549 VACGSIKTESPESEG
+549 
-564 SLPACDSAEGGT
+564 EGGT

-653 VETVCLLSKLNAKQH
+653 VETVCLLSKLKSTQH
-668 IEINLDMDE
+668 IEVELDMDE
-677 LYLTDAE
+677 LDLTAAE
-684 KKATYQEIKDYVLEH
+684 KKATYDEIKAYVLEH

>member
-1 MTDAVRAVPLKN
+1 MTDAVRAVPLKT
-13 GDEIK
+13 GDEIE

-30 IGRYHGFAVFVP
+30 IGRYQGFAVFVP

-76 VEPPCPAFGSCGA
+76 VEPPCPAFGNCGA

-193 YDPTPTSSMG
+193 YDPTPTGSMG

-400 GSVRHGTSARMTDNG
+400 GSVRHG
-415 NGIEN
+415 
-420 RAFECGS
+420 
-427 IKTESPE
+427 
-434 SGGSLSACDSTEGGI
+434 
-449 CPGSVRHGVSAQMTD
+449 VSAQMTD

-478 IKTESPESEGS
+478 IKTESPES
-489 LSANDSNEGGTYP
+489 
-502 GTLDTGKESVACG
+502 
-515 TIKTESSES
+515 
-524 QGSLSACDSAEGGI
+524 Q
-538 CHGTL
+538 
-543 DTGNES
+543 
-549 VACGSIKTESPESEG
+549 G
-564 SLPACDSAEGGT
+564 SLPAYDSSEGGT

>member
-1 MTDAVRAVPLKN
+1 MTDALRAVPLQT
-13 GDEIK
+13 GDEIE

-30 IGRYHGFAVFVP
+30 IGRYQGFAVFVP

-95 SYSAQLEAK
+95 SYSAQIEAK
-104 RRIVQDAFERIGGI
+104 RRIVQDAFERIGCI

-172 EKSIIAMK
+172 EKSIIAVK

-193 YDPTPTSSMG
+193 YDPALTGSMS

-212 SAVSSTNTKKQGIL
+212 SALSSMNEKKQGIL

-232 CTEGGT
+232 CTGSGT

-265 KSIIHNV
+265 KSIIHNI

-285 RVLFGSDT
+285 RVVFGSDT

-298 NSLSFAVSAQSFL
+298 NFLSFAVSAQSFL

-316 QTIVLYNAAIDALE
+316 QTIALYNAAIDALE

-356 KVLGIEAVPAAI
+356 QVLGIEAVPAAI
-368 EDAKRNAVRNKL
+368 EDAKRNAIRNKL

-390 EDVLPKILRH
+390 EDVLPKILRS
-400 GSVRHGTSARMTDNG
+400 GSVRKGA
-415 NGIEN
+415 
-420 RAFECGS
+420 
-427 IKTESPE
+427 
-434 SGGSLSACDSTEGGI
+434 
-449 CPGSVRHGVSAQMTD
+449 SAQMTD
-464 NGNGIENRAFECGS
+464 NGNGIENEDSECGS
-478 IKTESPESEGS
+478 II
-489 LSANDSNEGGTYP
+489 A
-502 GTLDTGKESVACG
+502 
-515 TIKTESSES
+515 ESSES
-524 QGSLSACDSAEGGI
+524 ECSLSAFGSTDGGI
-538 CHGTL
+538 
-543 DTGNES
+543 
-549 VACGSIKTESPESEG
+549 
-564 SLPACDSAEGGT
+564 
-576 YPGTLG
+576 YPGTIG
-582 AGKEFTALVLDPPRV
+582 AGKEFTALVLDPPRM

-653 VETVCLLSKLNAKQH
+653 VETVCLLSKLKSTQH
-668 IEINLDMDE
+668 IEVELDIDE
-677 LYLTDAE
+677 LDLTAAE
-684 KKATYQEIKDYVLEH
+684 KKATYDEIKAYVLEH

-712 KQKCGIIERKN
+712 KQKCGIIEREN
-723 CNKPKSEDAKQLQCP
+723 YNKPKSEDARQPQCP
-738 PDKEKAIT
+738 PEKEAAIMD
-746 EALKYFGMI
+746 ALKYFQMI

>member
-1 MTDAVRAVPLKN
+1 MTDAVRAVPLKT
-13 GDEIK
+13 GDEIE

-30 IGRYHGFAVFVP
+30 IGRYQGFAVFVP

-76 VEPPCPAFGSCGA
+76 VEPPCHAFGSCGA

-193 YDPTPTSSMG
+193 YDPTPTGSMG

-272 NPNDTNLIMGREN
+272 NPNDTNLIMGKDN
-285 RVLFGSDT
+285 RVVFGSDT

-390 EDVLPKILRH
+390 EDVLPKILRP

-420 RAFECGS
+420 RAFACGS

-434 SGGSLSACDSTEGGI
+434 SQGSLPAYDSSEGGI
-449 CPGSVRHGVSAQMTD
+449 CHGSVRHGVSAQMTD
-464 NGNGIENRAFECGS
+464 NGNGMENRAF
-478 IKTESPESEGS
+478 
-489 LSANDSNEGGTYP
+489 
-502 GTLDTGKESVACG
+502 
-515 TIKTESSES
+515 
-524 QGSLSACDSAEGGI
+524 
-538 CHGTL
+538 
-543 DTGNES
+543 
-549 VACGSIKTESPESEG
+549 ACGSIKTESPEPEG
-564 SLPACDSAEGGT
+564 SLSACDSAEGGT

-653 VETVCLLSKLNAKQH
+653 VETVVLLSKG
-668 IEINLDMDE
+668 EIDS
-677 LYLTDAE
+677 
-684 KKATYQEIKDYVLEH
+684 KKIRV
-699 SGLKVSSLYIAQV
+699 
-712 KQKCGIIERKN
+712 
-723 CNKPKSEDAKQLQCP
+723 
-738 PDKEKAIT
+738 
-746 EALKYFGMI
+746 